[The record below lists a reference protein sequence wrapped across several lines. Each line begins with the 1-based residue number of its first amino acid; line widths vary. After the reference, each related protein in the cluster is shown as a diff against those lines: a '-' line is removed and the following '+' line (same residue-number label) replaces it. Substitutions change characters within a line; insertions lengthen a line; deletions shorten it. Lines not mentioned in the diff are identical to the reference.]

1 MSDHNDMPSRSV
13 ERDAQDNGYGGY
25 ELDPEQ
31 FEDILNSTEATSIDY
46 NTVRTLVEGTVDRW
60 LGFKFIRSERLEV
73 DGSSNQA
80 ARYPRYRT
88 SSR

>member
-31 FEDILNSTEATSIDY
+31 FEDICTRCGCRLADGAKWCWNC
-46 NTVRTLVEGTVDRW
+46 GTGV
-60 LGFKFIRSERLEV
+60 
-73 DGSSNQA
+73 GSC
-80 ARYPRYRT
+80 
-88 SSR
+88 